1 MVQAAPSIDKI
12 EEKFRAAHPGF
23 KTEPMDLRRI
33 DFAAKLATGRSVADI
48 GSGPGQLINLL
59 GDRKRFARLSSVD
72 IHDHS
77 KRIVHPDV
85 AYLRGDIRK
94 RDFRLDPHDTIF
106 CMEVM
111 EHCEPGYNAQ
121 ILTNLRRVALK
132 RLVLTVPFNEPEP
145 LWWHDK
151 PGGHRQRFTLPRL
164 ASLFPKA
171 HATFL
176 SRYNLDWVLIVED
189 SNNPAPHFQIVDQ
202 PILLRISNS

>member
-1 MVQAAPSIDKI
+1 MAEAALSIDRV
-12 EEKFRAAHPGF
+12 EEKFRTAHPGF
-23 KTEPMDLRRI
+23 RTEAMDLRRI
-33 DFAAKLATGRSVADI
+33 DFAAKLSVGRSVADI

-59 GDRKRFARLSSVD
+59 GDQKRFARLSSVD

-85 AYLRGDIRK
+85 TYVRGDIRK
-94 RDFRLDPHDTIF
+94 RDFKLDPHDTVF

-121 ILTNLRRVALK
+121 ILANLRRVALK

-151 PGGHRQRFTLPRL
+151 PGGHRQRFTLSKL
-164 ASLFPKA
+164 AKLFP
-171 HATFL
+171 HAYATL
-176 SRYNLDWVLIVED
+176 LPRYKQDWALVVEKH
-189 SNNPAPHFQIVDQ
+189 SEPAPYFHIVDNTYFLNL
-202 PILLRISNS
+202 IG